1 MVGCLHTEEPPA
13 SAYCCETRNSN
24 TLTSYEKLRQLEHF
38 STMTDIEYGSLS
50 GALQASEESGR
61 NPDAAS
67 IARRSISI
75 FSRRGADTTDQKR
88 ASLSQAA
95 MAICPTKKMSE
106 RQHTWL
112 RRKSMDVRKTHEKAT
127 ILNAVPPAERIQM
140 SRLEREMATGP
151 NEEIMSAIS
160 ARPSAQD
167 VWDTN
172 LDHATGPSPQS
183 PSGWLHPDST
193 WHANTVQRTESSK
206 RRETNSRVGVW
217 VDGIAHWDETIEQ
230 QHPQHTVDRLDLW
243 TASSVSNVLTDSMQ
257 GSSANA
263 RPNLTVTIPGPWQS
277 VPAVRQQEVALVA
290 PANTVSKFEHA
301 PPRVV
306 VDKIATELQRSNNTK
321 EPTAAH
327 YDNNLEVQPDYRRIS
342 SSTASSTAGQSD
354 ASIYSKRSSTTSVDP
369 VPATACQQDY
379 NLDLQKPLPR
389 VPLPRNMRAAP
400 VPPSNPNNDSKIRVA
415 RVKRSAPGTTKQER
429 HSQDMRTMKKPS
441 FRSLLDLD
449 AIDADFIRASPYAPS
464 LSGSISEA
472 DTPTLSQAEYDLQA
486 QLGTIDEILGHEDT
500 ADILA
505 ATTSH
510 RHGTTTHDSMDTAH
524 VGITK
529 PTDLHRSDSVHSVM
543 QPPARAP
550 TLPKRSRRRD
560 WRATTQVDATIP
572 QVIRPPPKAP
582 GRRKSESVLAHNL
595 AKQTEGPDTAIN
607 VHRSES
613 EKVATGIKDR
623 YGRSLIY
630 RRSPGITPPAHSSP
644 EIILDPHEEAHEA
657 LISQVLPAEQVLLH
671 ILSSLTSLKD
681 LSNMA
686 IINKGMYRVFKE
698 NELHLV
704 KTATRNGS
712 SAAWELREWRAY
724 VDDDGDDDE
733 EATGGRRSSL
743 PDNAALSYCR
753 SQRCDADT
761 VTQLKQLIL
770 DNCQTFMR
778 RETALSFAHPN
789 HPGSQRFTDAFWRV
803 WTFCTIFG
811 SEKGREEDITGQLDW
826 LKGGT
831 EANNQSFSATVNTNL
846 DFDMGSILLNAPEH
860 FAQGNKGGLSATQ
873 LYDMTELWNCLSALL
888 TGYLGQVDEARRCGI
903 FAHCQVKEGDIEL
916 EEHMLEEWIAFVMTL
931 GLDVVLELAKHA
943 VLDPGAG
950 FELAKANGWNVWSPS
965 VTGSRATF
973 LREPAARLYE
983 ERISAAALQMQSLDD
998 MERKETARKRVAAL
1012 AAEIRL
1018 RRQTSGYKRLPLIDM
1033 HSERAMSMISR
1044 RSSAVPTRSAEMVQT
1059 SNLPPATRY
1068 HAYSTQSARPL
1079 PPPSHDGIVSPLS
1092 HMPSNAS
1099 ARPSSPSSLWSSR
1112 HISPIIEGRRV
1123 EAFNRLSLANLDGIA
1138 ESTVELAVKKITEMG
1153 FTQAQAT
1160 HALRMTDMG
1169 DGLRVD
1175 RAVDMLLRNC

>member
-1 MVGCLHTEEPPA
+1 MP
-13 SAYCCETRNSN
+13 
-24 TLTSYEKLRQLEHF
+24 
-38 STMTDIEYGSLS
+38 DIQYGSLS
-50 GALQASEESGR
+50 DTLQTFEESGR
-61 NPDAAS
+61 NPDAAC

-75 FSRRGADTTDQKR
+75 FSRRGADTTESKR

-95 MAICPTKKMSE
+95 MATCPTKKMSE

-112 RRKSMDVRKTHEKAT
+112 RRKSMDVRKTHENAT

-140 SRLEREMATGP
+140 SRLEREMATSP

-160 ARPSAQD
+160 VRPSSQN
-167 VWDTN
+167 VWATG
-172 LDHATGPSPQS
+172 LDHAQGSDPQS
-183 PSGWLHPDST
+183 PSDWLHPDST
-193 WHANTVQRTESSK
+193 WHADTVQRTESSK
-206 RRETNSRVGVW
+206 RRETNSRIGVW

-230 QHPQHTVDRLDLW
+230 QHPQHNVDGLGLGS
-243 TASSVSNVLTDSMQ
+243 ASVVSNVPTGSMQ
-257 GSSANA
+257 SPSANA
-263 RPNLTVTIPGPWQS
+263 RPNLTVTIPGAWHS
-277 VPAVRQQEVALVA
+277 IPANMLPVRQQEVAVIG
-290 PANTVSKFEHA
+290 PANKVSKFGQA

-306 VDKIATELQRSNNTK
+306 VDEIATELQRSNNTK
-321 EPTAAH
+321 EPAATH
-327 YDNNLEVQPDYRRIS
+327 YDNNLEVQPDYRRVS

-369 VPATACQQDY
+369 IPATSCQQDY
-379 NLDLQKPLPR
+379 NVDLQKPLPR

-400 VPPSNPNNDSKIRVA
+400 APPSSPINDSRLQVGRVT
-415 RVKRSAPGTTKQER
+415 RSAPGTTKR
-429 HSQDMRTMKKPS
+429 DIRTMKKS
-441 FRSLLDLD
+441 SVHSLLDLD
-449 AIDADFIRASPYAPS
+449 AIDAEFIRASPYAPS

-472 DTPTLSQAEYDLQA
+472 DSPTLSQAEYDLQA
-486 QLGTIDEILGHEDT
+486 QLGTIDEVLGHEDT
-500 ADILA
+500 TDIPA

-510 RHGTTTHDSMDTAH
+510 KHGTTTDDSMDTAR

-529 PTDLHRSDSVHSVM
+529 STDLHRSDSVHSVM

-550 TLPKRSRRRD
+550 TLPKRSRKRD
-560 WRATTQVDATIP
+560 WRSSGPPIVVEPSGRDKATIP

-582 GRRKSESVLAHNL
+582 GRRKSESVLAHSL
-595 AKQTEGPDTAIN
+595 ANQTEEPDTATN
-607 VHRSES
+607 VYRSES
-613 EKVATGIKDR
+613 EKVATSIKGR
-623 YGRSLIY
+623 YGKGLIY
-630 RRSPGITPPAHSSP
+630 RRSPGITQPAHSSP
-644 EIILDPHEEAHEA
+644 EIISDPHEEAHEA
-657 LISQVLPAEQVLLH
+657 LIAQFLPAEQVLLH

-704 KTATRNGS
+704 KTVTRNGS
-712 SAAWELREWRAY
+712 SAAWELREWRAH
-724 VDDDGDDDE
+724 VADDGDDDG
-733 EATGGRRSSL
+733 EATSGRRASL

-753 SQRCDADT
+753 SQRCDADA

-789 HPGSQRFTDAFWRV
+789 HTGSQRFTDAFWRV

-811 SEKGREEDITGQLDW
+811 SQKGREEDITGQLDW
-826 LKGGT
+826 LKGGA

-873 LYDMTELWNCLSALL
+873 LYDMTELWNCLGALL
-888 TGYLGQVDEARRCGI
+888 TGYLGQVEEARRCGI
-903 FAHCQVKEGDIEL
+903 FAHCQVREGDIEL

-931 GLDVVLELAKHA
+931 GLDVVLELARHA
-943 VLDPGAG
+943 VLDPSAG
-950 FELAKANGWNVWSPS
+950 FEIAKASGWTVWSPS

-983 ERISAAALQMQSLDD
+983 ERISAAAMQMQSPDD

-1012 AAEIRL
+1012 AQEIRL

-1044 RSSAVPTRSAEMVQT
+1044 RSSAVPARSPQMVQT

-1068 HAYSTQSARPL
+1068 HAYSTRSARPV
-1079 PPPSHDGIVSPLS
+1079 PPPSHDGKVSPLS
-1092 HMPSNAS
+1092 HMPSTVS

-1112 HISPIIEGRRV
+1112 HISPIIEDRV

-1138 ESTVELAVKKITEMG
+1138 DSTVELAVKKITEMG
-1153 FTQAQAT
+1153 FTKAQAT

-1175 RAVDMLLRNC
+1175 RAVDMLLRN